1 MRTSG
6 SFFPL
11 VKILPSQC
19 LPLVEVDSVP
29 SANVNKY
36 IFIPPVHNSEKFH
49 MKMDRDQSEIYGGNI
64 FPRPERAENTAN
76 VTETWTVR
84 KLKTKY

>member
-1 MRTSG
+1 
-6 SFFPL
+6 
-11 VKILPSQC
+11 
-19 LPLVEVDSVP
+19 
-29 SANVNKY
+29 
-36 IFIPPVHNSEKFH
+36 